1 MEGGLDYLKSVVID
15 DKLGLCE
22 QLEEQMHYVID
33 TYQCEWLTT
42 INDENKLKRFR
53 HFINSDQPD
62 DNVVFVE
69 ERGQIR
75 PADEDERKHFKMM
88 EVA

>member
-1 MEGGLDYLKSVVID
+1 MDGKHGRRTDYLRSVIIE
-15 DKLGLCE
+15 DKLDLCD
-22 QLEEQMHYVID
+22 QLEQQMRYES
-33 TYQCEWLTT
+33 TLSMRMETT
-42 INDENKLKRFR
+42 IENESKLKRFR

-75 PADEDERKHFKMM
+75 PADDDCRMRR
-88 EVA
+88 